1 MNLRTLY
8 MCLMMLATCAL
19 HGITLDECR
28 QLARENYPLIKTY
41 GVLSQTEQF
50 TLSAA
55 QKAWL
60 PQVQLAAQAS
70 WQNAVPSYPEQLA
83 KMLAAQ
89 GVEVQGMRK
98 DQYRFG
104 VDVQQAVYDGGRIKA
119 GKDVTSSEIN
129 EQRRQA
135 DVNMY
140 ALEQRV
146 DEVFFGILLLQE
158 QRKTIDASISLLESN
173 LSTLQSMFKQGV
185 AMQADVDAVHAE
197 LLAAK
202 QKRENIIATDNSFR
216 TVMAIYI
223 GQPTCPELEMPAA
236 IDERQGGY
244 RPELA
249 LFDAQQSTVL
259 SRQRQLNT
267 TFRPQLSLFAQGFY
281 GYPGFNSMEA
291 MLNHRWTWNMQ
302 VGVRLAWNVSPLYSK
317 KAKRGILDAQSQ
329 AIETQRETFLFN
341 QRLQEQNDRGEIDR
355 IQRIATADNEI
366 VELRRRVRVA
376 EEAKLR
382 EGIINSTQLL
392 QKITDERNAGIVAA
406 THKIE
411 LLRAQ
416 NKLSYTQGR

>member
-1 MNLRTLY
+1 
-8 MCLMMLATCAL
+8 MMLATCAL

-129 EQRRQA
+129 EQRLQA

-146 DEVFFGILLLQE
+146 D
-158 QRKTIDASISLLESN
+158 
-173 LSTLQSMFKQGV
+173 
-185 AMQADVDAVHAE
+185 
-197 LLAAK
+197 
-202 QKRENIIATDNSFR
+202 
-216 TVMAIYI
+216 
-223 GQPTCPELEMPAA
+223 
-236 IDERQGGY
+236 
-244 RPELA
+244 
-249 LFDAQQSTVL
+249 
-259 SRQRQLNT
+259 
-267 TFRPQLSLFAQGFY
+267 
-281 GYPGFNSMEA
+281 
-291 MLNHRWTWNMQ
+291 
-302 VGVRLAWNVSPLYSK
+302 
-317 KAKRGILDAQSQ
+317 
-329 AIETQRETFLFN
+329 
-341 QRLQEQNDRGEIDR
+341 
-355 IQRIATADNEI
+355 
-366 VELRRRVRVA
+366 
-376 EEAKLR
+376 
-382 EGIINSTQLL
+382 
-392 QKITDERNAGIVAA
+392 
-406 THKIE
+406 
-411 LLRAQ
+411 
-416 NKLSYTQGR
+416 